1 MTILRTDSTHSGITI
16 DYANG
21 VVGPQFDFPSAENGQ
36 GIIYFGGS
44 QQYEIVLP
52 KEIDWRGEDWE
63 KYLKEIERLELK

>member
-1 MTILRTDSTHSGITI
+1 MTTLRTDTTHSGITI
-16 DYANG
+16 D
-21 VVGPQFDFPSAENGQ
+21 VGPQFDFPSAENGQ